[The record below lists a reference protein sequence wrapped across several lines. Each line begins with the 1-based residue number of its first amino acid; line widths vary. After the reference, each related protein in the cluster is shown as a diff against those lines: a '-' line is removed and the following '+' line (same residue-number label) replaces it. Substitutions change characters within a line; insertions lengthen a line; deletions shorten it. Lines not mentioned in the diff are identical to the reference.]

1 MTHVSWV
8 RYKNGLRGR
17 VRVRRI
23 VRKTGDMKGNGG
35 RKKINVAP
43 EPVCR
48 KFHQVKSRTSKCEAP
63 IPNGT
68 VACLR
73 RHRDTRTRTNRTT
86 ANVYPAASCLILKV
100 CPPFVWFSAVSL
112 CCGAAR
118 SNYARV
124 FWDSVGVFAAFCGL
138 PKLKRAAIGFAL
150 AALVSVSKH
159 SGRLLEIQ
167 LGKLLAPALT
177 QRKMT
182 DKISREHTRHFST
195 MQLQP

>member
-1 MTHVSWV
+1 MV
-8 RYKNGLRGR
+8 GE
-17 VRVRRI
+17 
-23 VRKTGDMKGNGG
+23 
-35 RKKINVAP
+35 KKKSTSRP
-43 EPVCR
+43 SLS
-48 KFHQVKSRTSKCEAP
+48 VKSRVSKCEAP

-68 VACLR
+68 VTCLR
-73 RHRDTRTRTNRTT
+73 RHRSTRNRTNRTT
-86 ANVYPAASCLILKV
+86 ANVYPAASCLILTV
-100 CPPFVWFSAVSL
+100 CPPFVCFSAVSL

-182 DKISREHTRHFST
+182 DKIENENARDIFPQRSHSRSLSSLRSPRTGTE
-195 MQLQP
+195 